1 MDGARLLLPTDNS
14 ALRRRLDEWF
24 VVHNIRPDMVG
35 EFQDS
40 ALLRAFA
47 EQGFGI
53 FAAPSVLEPQLRQ
66 YGFRRIGKTD
76 EISAR
81 FYAITV
87 ERKLHHPAVLAI
99 CETAQNKLFS

>member
-1 MDGARLLLPTDNS
+1 MDGARLLVPTENS
-14 ALRRRLDEWF
+14 AFRRRLDEWF
-24 VVHNIRPDMVG
+24 LAHNIHPVVVG

-47 EQGFGI
+47 EQGLGI
-53 FAAPSVLEPQLRQ
+53 FATPSILEAQLRR
-66 YGFRRIGKTD
+66 YGFKRIGKTV

-87 ERKLHHPAVLAI
+87 ERKLQHPAVLAI
-99 CETAQNKLFS
+99 CEAAQHKLFS